1 MASSKNRK
9 IALTIKENYRALQD
23 VENGSSTKST
33 AVANGNPQNTLTYWI
48 KIKGSFIE
56 HYQSGQFR
64 WLQMVYECTLT
75 KCVNGYAIREKALEF
90 AKEFSMT
97 DLKNL
102 KDS

>member
-23 VENGSSTKST
+23 LEHGSSKKST
-33 AVANGNPQNTLTYWI
+33 AVAYANLQNTLTYWI
-48 KIKGSFIE
+48 KIKNSVIE

-64 WLQMVYECTLT
+64 WLQMVYERTLT

-90 AKEFSMT
+90 GKEFSMT

>member
-23 VENGSSTKST
+23 LEHGSSKKST
-33 AVANGNPQNTLTYWI
+33 AVAYANPQNTFTYWI
-48 KIKGSFIE
+48 KIKNSVIE